1 MPDDEN
7 KSPLDSV
14 VELFVFAPLGLAL
27 TARDSLPD
35 LIARGKQQWRSQSA
49 MAKVMGEYA
58 VGEAEKRARKRLDEV
73 TETLTGLGVFPTE
86 RPAKAPAPARRTA
99 AAPTPDAADDVG
111 GRGQANGASPNGV
124 SPNAETSNAETSNAE
139 TSNAVSPN
147 GSAAVPPRASADL
160 AIPGYDTLSASQVVQ
175 RLAGLAATELEAV
188 REYEIATR
196 GRRTILS
203 KIAQLQAAETGQ

>member
-7 KSPLDSV
+7 KSPLDAV

-73 TETLTGLGVFPTE
+73 TETLTGLGVLPTE
-86 RPAKAPAPARRTA
+86 RPTPARPTA
-99 AAPTPDAADDVG
+99 AARTPDAADDAG
-111 GRGQANGASPNGV
+111 GRGRGNGASSNTV
-124 SPNAETSNAETSNAE
+124 SP
-139 TSNAVSPN
+139 NAVSPN
-147 GSAAVPPRASADL
+147 GSATVPPRASSADL

-175 RLAGLAATELEAV
+175 RLAGLAAAELEAV

>member
-7 KSPLDSV
+7 KSPLDAV

-73 TETLTGLGVFPTE
+73 TETLTGLGVLPTE
-86 RPAKAPAPARRTA
+86 RPTPARPSTA
-99 AAPTPDAADDVG
+99 ARTPDAADDVG
-111 GRGQANGASPNGV
+111 GREQANGASPNAV
-124 SPNAETSNAETSNAE
+124 SP
-139 TSNAVSPN
+139 NAVSPN
-147 GSAAVPPRASADL
+147 GSATVPPRASADL